1 MISNEGDGNEKHFF
15 AVTERLRSENA
26 VFQSFTADVNKW
38 QRTFFFLFKLGLS
51 SSEFISR
58 RRRLYLTKWAKA
70 WNNRDKGSKNAKLVL
85 FYWCFRRRCHLAILD
100 ALIWG
105 ARASAGTAFVPACL
119 VIGYLFLISPDFFRS
134 STKLLQSILHHF
146 SRFMLHNKYI
156 LTCFIIHW
164 PV

>member
-1 MISNEGDGNEKHFF
+1 MLFSTLGAFLCRYWTTTKWKCRISKYYSGRKQMTTN
-15 AVTERLRSENA
+15 
-26 VFQSFTADVNKW
+26 
-38 QRTFFFLFKLGLS
+38 FFFLFKLGLS